1 MSLIKRDGKEGLQ
14 YNKETVYMQKLI
26 FSSGQVQSGFTN
38 ASTSASNDKDSS
50 TIIREILQNSYDS
63 AINEANEEKAKVKF
77 ILDYIEKDD
86 IPGIKEYIEALEA
99 IEKEDLSAKEQ
110 EQDIL
115 NTIKEQLES
124 EEIPVLHVL
133 DNGIGFSQNK
143 LVAILSDGISDKD
156 NPNDAGGSYGNGHFS
171 AFNISNLRYV
181 LYGGQLKDGTK
192 LCSGQAL
199 LRTHK
204 KNGELKLG
212 TGFLLTDDKPILEE
226 NDIFYKNDNIP
237 KIISDNLNEIESSG
251 AVVSILGFNFFG
263 GDETQKVVDLISS
276 SIVRNF
282 YVAIYENNLEVEII
296 QNAKKVE
303 INRETLNQILEDTKE
318 QKSTPS
324 YNIAKQFY
332 DMLDYGHNKT
342 ITTCEGDVKVYY
354 KLSDT
359 KTKLAI
365 CRNGMWIKDSI
376 PSPLQPRNF
385 IENKTF
391 NALIVAQKG
400 TNFSTLIRRA
410 EGHLHNDIKLD
421 RFSIDKAGKE
431 KRKKLSNALIEIKD
445 FLINIVEKN
454 DNDSF
459 EVDIPELSISMVGDS
474 KTKKEQSS
482 KRKSNKTKKQ
492 PRPQKPILNSDEKS
506 KNGKGKKDRSQTKQR
521 VGNPF
526 DIANFSSCHNP
537 KTKIAK
543 VRFVPNKNATNLLL
557 CLRLED
563 GTDITCDSLGISQR
577 LKIIKATS
585 NEKEYPIVHDDTI
598 DFGKVDSNTLISLD
612 IEYETNIKG
621 DYIIDYEFLNSALKK
636 DNK

>member
-1 MSLIKRDGKEGLQ
+1 
-14 YNKETVYMQKLI
+14 MQKLI

-63 AINEANEEKAKVKF
+63 AINEAKKEKAKIKF
-77 ILDYIEKDD
+77 ALEYIEKSQ
-86 IPGIKEYIEALEA
+86 IPGIKDYEDALNA
-99 IEKEDLSAKEQ
+99 IKEEDLSDREQ

-115 NTIKEQLES
+115 NTIIEQLKS
-124 EEIPVLHVL
+124 PQIPILHII

-171 AFNISNLRYV
+171 AFNISNLRYI
-181 LYGGQLKDGTK
+181 LYGGKLKDGTR

-204 KNGELKLG
+204 KDGELKLG
-212 TGFLLTDDKPILEE
+212 TGFLLANDKPILIE
-226 NDIFYKNDNIP
+226 NDIFYQNNDIP
-237 KIISDNLNEIESSG
+237 QIIYEQLEKIENSG

-263 GDETQKVVDLISS
+263 SDETQKVIDLISS

-282 YVAIYENNLEVEII
+282 YIAIYENNLEVEII
-296 QNAKKVE
+296 QDSKKIV

-324 YNIAKQFY
+324 YNIAKKFY
-332 DMLDYGHNKT
+332 EMLNSGHNKI
-342 ITTCEGDVKVYY
+342 ITTCEGDVKIYY
-354 KLSDT
+354 KLSDN

-376 PSPLQPRNF
+376 PSPLNPATF
-385 IENKTF
+385 IENKPF
-391 NALIVAQKG
+391 NALILAQRG
-400 TNFSTLIRRA
+400 TGFSTLIRRA
-410 EGHLHNDIKLD
+410 EGNLHNDIKLN
-421 RFSIDKAGKE
+421 RFSSDKQGKE
-431 KRKKLSNALIEIKD
+431 KRKRLSKALAEIKD
-445 FLINIVEKN
+445 FLLKIVEKN

-459 EVDIPELSISMVGDS
+459 EIDIPELSISMVGDS
-474 KTKKEQSS
+474 KTKKEQPL

-492 PRPQKPILNSDEKS
+492 PRLSRPIIGSDEKLEG
-506 KNGKGKKDRSQTKQR
+506 GKGKKDKSKTKQR

-526 DIANFSSCHNP
+526 DIGRFSSYHNP
-537 KTKIAK
+537 KTKTAK
-543 VRFVPNKNATNLLL
+543 VRFAPDKNSTNLLL

-563 GTDITCDSLGISQR
+563 GTDVTCDSLGISER
-577 LKIIKATS
+577 LKIKKAIS
-585 NEKEYPIVHDDTI
+585 NDKEYPIIHNDTI
-598 DFGKVDSNTLISLD
+598 DMGKVDKDTLISLD

-621 DYIIDYEFLNSALKK
+621 DYVIDYDFLNSASKK
-636 DNK
+636 DSK

>member
-1 MSLIKRDGKEGLQ
+1 
-14 YNKETVYMQKLI
+14 MQKLI

-63 AINEANEEKAKVKF
+63 AINEAKKEKAKVKF
-77 ILDYIEKDD
+77 ILDYITKDD
-86 IPGIKEYIEALEA
+86 IPGIKEYEEALES
-99 IEKEDLSAKEQ
+99 IKKEDLSDREQ

-115 NTIKEQLES
+115 NTIVEQLKS
-124 EEIPVLHVL
+124 IKIPILHVI

-156 NPNDAGGSYGNGHFS
+156 NPNDASGSYGNGHFS

-181 LYGGQLKDGTK
+181 LYGGKLKDGTK

-204 KNGELKLG
+204 QNGELKLG
-212 TGFLLTDDKPILEE
+212 TGFLLTDNKPILIE
-226 NDIFYKNDNIP
+226 NDLFYKNGNIP
-237 KIISDNLNEIESSG
+237 KIIDDNLNKIENSG

-263 GDETQKVVDLISS
+263 SDETQKVIDLISS

-282 YVAIYENNLEVEII
+282 YIAIYENNLEVEII
-296 QNAKKVE
+296 QDNKKIE
-303 INRETLNQILEDTKE
+303 INRETLNQILEDTKK
-318 QKSTPS
+318 QRSNPS

-332 DMLDYGHNKT
+332 DMLTNGHNKT
-342 ITTCEGDVKVYY
+342 ITTYEGDVKVYY
-354 KLSDT
+354 KLSDNN
-359 KTKLAI
+359 TKLAI

-376 PSPLQPRNF
+376 PTPLNPATF
-385 IENKTF
+385 IENKPF
-391 NALIVAQKG
+391 NALILAQRG

-410 EGHLHNDIKLD
+410 EGNLHNDIKLN
-421 RFSIDKAGKE
+421 RFSSDKAGKE
-431 KRKKLSNALIEIKD
+431 KRKKLSSALAEIKD
-445 FLINIVEKN
+445 FLLDIVEKN

-459 EVDIPELSISMVGDS
+459 EVDIPELSINMIGDS
-474 KTKKEQSS
+474 KTKKEQPS

-492 PRPQKPILNSDEKS
+492 PRPQKPIPDSDEKS
-506 KNGKGKKDRSQTKQR
+506 KNGKGKKDKTKTKQR

-526 DIANFSSCHNP
+526 DMGRFSSYHNP
-537 KTKIAK
+537 KTRTAK
-543 VRFVPNKNATNLLL
+543 VRFAPDKNSTNLLL

-585 NEKEYPIVHDDTI
+585 DNKEYPIIHNDTI
-598 DFGKVDSNTLISLD
+598 DIGKVDKDTLINLN

-621 DYIIDYEFLNSALKK
+621 DYIIDYDFLNSALKK
-636 DNK
+636 DSKWIN

>member
-1 MSLIKRDGKEGLQ
+1 
-14 YNKETVYMQKLI
+14 MQKLI

-38 ASTSASNDKDSS
+38 ASTSASNDKDSA

-63 AINEANEEKAKVKF
+63 AINEAKEEKAKIKF
-77 ILDYIEKDD
+77 IFDYIEKSQ
-86 IPGIKEYIEALEA
+86 IPGINDYEDALKAIKE
-99 IEKEDLSAKEQ
+99 EDLSDREQ

-115 NTIKEQLES
+115 NTIIEQLES
-124 EEIPVLHVL
+124 SQIPVLHII

-181 LYGGQLKDGTK
+181 LYGGKLKDGTK

-204 KNGELKLG
+204 QNGELKLG
-212 TGFLLTDDKPILEE
+212 TGFLLTDDKPILVE
-226 NDIFYKNDNIP
+226 NDIFYKNNNIP
-237 KIISDNLNEIESSG
+237 QIIDNQLKEIEDSG

-263 GDETQKVVDLISS
+263 SDETQKVIDLISS

-296 QNAKKVE
+296 QGNEKVV
-303 INRETLNQILEDTKE
+303 INRETLNLILENTKE
-318 QKSTPS
+318 QKNTPS
-324 YNIAKQFY
+324 YNIAQQFY
-332 DMLDYGHNKT
+332 DMLNNGHNKT
-342 ITTCEGDVKVYY
+342 IRTCEGDVTIYY
-354 KLSDT
+354 KLSDNN
-359 KTKLAI
+359 TKLAI

-376 PSPLQPRNF
+376 PTPLNPATF
-385 IENKTF
+385 IENKPF
-391 NALIVAQKG
+391 NALILAQRG
-400 TNFSTLIRRA
+400 TNFSALIRRA
-410 EGHLHNDIKLD
+410 EGNLHNDIRLN
-421 RFSIDKAGKE
+421 RFSSDKKGKE
-431 KRKKLSNALIEIKD
+431 KRKRLSKALTEIKD
-445 FLINIVEKN
+445 FLLNIVEKN

-459 EVDIPELSISMVGDS
+459 EVDIPELSINMIGDS

-492 PRPQKPILNSDEKS
+492 PKPRKPVPDSDEKS
-506 KNGKGKKDRSQTKQR
+506 NNGKGKKDKSEAKQR

-526 DIANFSSCHNP
+526 DISRFSSYHNP
-537 KTKIAK
+537 KTKTAK
-543 VRFVPNKNATNLLL
+543 VRFAPDKNSTNLLL

-563 GTDITCDSLGISQR
+563 GTDITCDSLGISER
-577 LKIIKATS
+577 LKIKKAIS
-585 NEKEYPIVHDDTI
+585 NGKEYPIIHNDTI
-598 DFGKVDSNTLISLD
+598 DIGKVDKDTIINLD

-621 DYIIDYEFLNSALKK
+621 DYIIDYEFLNSASKK
-636 DNK
+636 DSK